1 MVVKL
6 LRITIEY
13 LLYPLLPNIRGQGLE
28 PSHEVVS
35 HEELHWGRLYLIL
48 LKVDLGVN
56 VRLWQA
62 VTGCDR
68 LWQAV
73 TGCDRLW
80 QAVTG
85 CDRLWQA
92 VTGCDKI
99 QYCNNYHCR
108 QRNYRYMVSVW
119 HFFSL
124 SLCHFVT
131 LSLCRFVALSLCRF
145 VALSLCRFVTL
156 SLCHFVTLSL
166 CHINFYLL
174 GKFGANFV
182 ISTETRDLIHKW
194 LGPIS

>member
-6 LRITIEY
+6 LRVTIEY
-13 LLYPLLPNIRGQGLE
+13 LLYPLLPTIREQDLE
-28 PSHEVVS
+28 PSLKVVS

-48 LKVDLGVN
+48 LKVDLGVYDRLWQAVTGCN
-56 VRLWQA
+56 RLWQA

-68 LWQAV
+68 LWQSV

-80 QAVTG
+80 QSVTV

-92 VTGCDKI
+92 LTGCDKI

-119 HFFSL
+119 HFF
-124 SLCHFVT
+124 LCH
-131 LSLCRFVALSLCRF
+131 
-145 VALSLCRFVTL
+145 FVTL

-166 CHINFYLL
+166 CHFDVYLL

-182 ISTETRDLIHKW
+182 ILTETRDLIHLW